1 MATYSNQHWLLS
13 HIRNSFISTDDT
25 GICETV
31 MLSDDMPKHYLRKF
45 QTARNTMDAH
55 RRSGHRAQATTPQQ
69 RNSVPKTT
77 ETATPTQQQQQQR
90 SVPLQH
96 MIPPRIAD
104 PPLQE
109 VDFVCY
115 PGLDLSDDE
124 DLDMSTHSFDIQM
137 YPEVGAHRFR
147 SNTAQKLEKL
157 DIAKRKAARIKSVN
171 YNEEVLPPDRQ
182 DFFVRK
188 TVNARP
194 PEQPSTSTSVATAT
208 AKKSEKT
215 SEDDLSDEG
224 VKSKL
229 SEQLAKSPKQTQ
241 NRFIQYARF
250 DGTAQVGM
258 PTKRIN
264 VYVNMLPEPDR
275 NYPLKICVLS
285 TAKIIEVI
293 GLVCYK
299 TTLQYP
305 DAVQLKS
312 VQHYALYMTEDN
324 DDMEDFPPLDNREP
338 CSKFGFSHLTLAER
352 RPLAP
357 VTRID
362 YHNQLGTKSMTSE
375 DGKAAMADAAVNA
388 LKNINLNGDVPDAA
402 AAAGSDG
409 GDSPLD
415 HVKEYE
421 QRLLNHNDMLEAPM
435 HRTYRLSIIDK
446 RFFKCDVTLSVSGE
460 RIEIDQ
466 HKNAKFWAHR
476 KPVSTPI
483 DLVAHCEIVEQR
495 QLKALLRIWLK
506 SNSSSGMSSSCTSAP
521 ISTSSTTLNMGSSG
535 SQGIAHSPGSPGHY
549 PPHSSSSP
557 FGFFG
562 GLSNIRFKHYDF
574 DTDVHTAEQIRNKL
588 NCILEMRSSDI
599 RREFLHQRARK
610 QEKHQAKRQLKL

>member
-31 MLSDDMPKHYLRKF
+31 MLSDDMPKHYLRRF
-45 QTARNTMDAH
+45 QTGASSSD
-55 RRSGHRAQATTPQQ
+55 RRSGNQRANA
-69 RNSVPKTT
+69 
-77 ETATPTQQQQQQR
+77 QQQR
-90 SVPLQH
+90 KTPQAKASSSGNSNSNNNTDTAAPTLRSV
-96 MIPPRIAD
+96 PPRIAD
-104 PPLQE
+104 APLQE

-124 DLDMSTHSFDIQM
+124 DLDTSTHSFDIQM

-171 YNEEVLPPDRQ
+171 YNEEVQPPDRQ
-182 DFFVRK
+182 DFFKRK
-188 TVNARP
+188 PVNER
-194 PEQPSTSTSVATAT
+194 PSTS
-208 AKKSEKT
+208 AKAKANADADQDE
-215 SEDDLSDEG
+215 LSDEG

-229 SEQLAKSPKQTQ
+229 TEQLAKSPKQTQ
-241 NRFIQYARF
+241 NRFIEYARF
-250 DGTAQVGM
+250 DGTAHVGI

-275 NYPLKICVLS
+275 NYPLKICVLP

-305 DAVQLKS
+305 DVVQLKS

-324 DDMEDFPPLDNREP
+324 DDMDDFPPLDNREP
-338 CSKFGFSHLTLAER
+338 CAKFGFSHLTLAER

-362 YHNQLGTKSMTSE
+362 YHSQLATKSMTSE
-375 DGKAAMADAAVNA
+375 DDKAAMADAAVQA
-388 LKNINLNGDVPDAA
+388 LKNINLNGDVTDAA
-402 AAAGSDG
+402 ATASG
-409 GDSPLD
+409 GDGDGDGDSGLD

-421 QRLLNHNDMLEAPM
+421 KRLLNHNELLEAPM
-435 HRTYRLSIIDK
+435 HRTYRVSIIDK

-466 HKNAKFWAHR
+466 QKNAKFWTQR

-506 SNSSSGMSSSCTSAP
+506 SNSSSGGLSSSCTSAP
-521 ISTSSTTLNMGSSG
+521 INASVLTLNAGGGGIGSSG
-535 SQGIAHSPGSPGHY
+535 SAGIAHSPGSPGHY
-549 PPHSSSSP
+549 PAHSGSSP
-557 FGFFG
+557 FGLFG
-562 GLSNIRFKHYDF
+562 GNVSYIRFKHYDF

-588 NCILEMRSSDI
+588 NCILEMRYSDI
-599 RREFLHQRARK
+599 RREFLLQRMRK
-610 QEKHQAKRQLKL
+610 QEKQQAKRQLKL